1 MFATYTSQEMKGFLM
16 PGSKSSEN
24 ILSCFCPVAFVI
36 LIENLVQTLTTVQK
50 HSVYRQ
56 TIPILSLCA
65 VQIIRPN
72 LLLSSHLSCSTLSR
86 KILNLADAPPRRGR
100 RGKGVGK

>member
-56 TIPILSLCA
+56 TIPILSLLLR
-65 VQIIRPN
+65 RPN
-72 LLLSSHLSCSTLSR
+72 NPSKSSSFFSF
-86 KILNLADAPPRRGR
+86 IMLNSVA
-100 RGKGVGK
+100 

>member
-1 MFATYTSQEMKGFLM
+1 MFVTYTSQEMKGFLM

-50 HSVYRQ
+50 H
-56 TIPILSLCA
+56 
-65 VQIIRPN
+65 
-72 LLLSSHLSCSTLSR
+72 
-86 KILNLADAPPRRGR
+86 
-100 RGKGVGK
+100 

>member
-1 MFATYTSQEMKGFLM
+1 MFVTYTFQEMKGFLM

-50 HSVYRQ
+50 Q
-56 TIPILSLCA
+56 KLSL
-65 VQIIRPN
+65 
-72 LLLSSHLSCSTLSR
+72 STDYPDTLPPT
-86 KILNLADAPPRRGR
+86 APS
-100 RGKGVGK
+100 K